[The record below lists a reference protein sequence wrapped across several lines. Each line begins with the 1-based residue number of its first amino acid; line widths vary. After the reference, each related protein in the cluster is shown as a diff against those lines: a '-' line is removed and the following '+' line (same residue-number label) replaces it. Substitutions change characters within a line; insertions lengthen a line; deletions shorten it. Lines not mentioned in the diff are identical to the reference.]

1 MGPSVLLI
9 LKFSGTVFRVNIQY
23 PMDVGA
29 IMNTTRNQMIDFLA
43 EDLVISGRS
52 QVCCIY
58 FLYNNNWFHEF
69 FFNCIF
75 LNFLAPTVLNM
86 SPECSLSGPP
96 SIRNANMNEV
106 GQSEDIHGHL
116 MHNGDE
122 LSGKSWSSKFV
133 FFWSRCSVFEV
144 QEART
149 LVIPDFGQC
158 FGLY

>member
-1 MGPSVLLI
+1 MLHL
-9 LKFSGTVFRVNIQY
+9 FCY
-23 PMDVGA
+23 
-29 IMNTTRNQMIDFLA
+29 TTIIDFT
-43 EDLVISGRS
+43 
-52 QVCCIY
+52 
-58 FLYNNNWFHEF
+58 NF

-122 LSGKSWSSKFV
+122 LSGKHTMQFRFV
-133 FFWSRCSVFEV
+133 YFQF
-144 QEART
+144 
-149 LVIPDFGQC
+149 VIRISNRDSDFGSNELKIEC
-158 FGLY
+158 

>member
-1 MGPSVLLI
+1 MDPSGLLI

-52 QVCCIY
+52 QVCIVFIFY
-58 FLYNNNWFHEF
+58 TTIIDFTNF

-122 LSGKSWSSKFV
+122 LSGKS
-133 FFWSRCSVFEV
+133 
-144 QEART
+144 
-149 LVIPDFGQC
+149 
-158 FGLY
+158 